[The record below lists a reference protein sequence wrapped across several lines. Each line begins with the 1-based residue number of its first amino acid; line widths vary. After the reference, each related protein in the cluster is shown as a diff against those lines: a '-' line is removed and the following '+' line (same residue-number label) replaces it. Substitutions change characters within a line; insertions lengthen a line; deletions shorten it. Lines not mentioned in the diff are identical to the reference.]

1 MPSFVWA
8 IRFWLIQTRPVA
20 EFRWLGVCEYAMM
33 PRRRI
38 FWGIFR
44 LLLRVTSPWWL
55 AVACDQLR
63 MLRYCL
69 LLNGT
74 HTAQDTLWYVSV
86 LRYRVSLDI
95 NTISGFLLP
104 SIHPVV
110 PFLLVSINIAQ
121 HSHNVPIPSGTNT
134 VPWWTSVVNP
144 VHPPDC
150 LWSKKSAKLNPH
162 PIVFQYGSRVS
173 ETIPDQCLKRNN
185 HYLELSMRVI
195 VPSWNTEQVSVMGL
209 ESSLV

>member
-1 MPSFVWA
+1 MRAPEQWHLVVTRASSSKRYSTSCLSNGSSGQMPSFVWA

-63 MLRYCL
+63 ILRYCL

-104 SIHPVV
+104 SIHSAA
-110 PFLLVSINIAQ
+110 PFF
-121 HSHNVPIPSGTNT
+121 
-134 VPWWTSVVNP
+134 TSVASFRRP
-144 VHPPDC
+144 
-150 LWSKKSAKLNPH
+150 K
-162 PIVFQYGSRVS
+162 
-173 ETIPDQCLKRNN
+173 
-185 HYLELSMRVI
+185 
-195 VPSWNTEQVSVMGL
+195 TEQSYSCIL
-209 ESSLV
+209 